1 VGERRGWAFIFV
13 SLTTAALATIPRPL
27 VQSAAGLNSLI
38 RQLGASIGTAVVIT
52 VLDYKTTTASAELV
66 RYANIYN
73 PIFRQWW
80 QTYQNGFLAHGND
93 SFTAHQRAVAVLQG
107 LIYQQ
112 ATMVA
117 YAYDFALLGL
127 LFALC
132 LPLVALV
139 RRGGAQP
146 GSHVAEM

>member
-1 VGERRGWAFIFV
+1 LEKKAGRFGILFATVAV
-13 SLTTAALATIPRPL
+13 S
-27 VQSAAGLNSLI
+27 
-38 RQLGASIGTAVVIT
+38 
-52 VLDYKTTTASAELV
+52 KT
-66 RYANIYN
+66 
-73 PIFRQWW
+73 
-80 QTYQNGFLAHGND
+80 GFLAHGND
-93 SFTAHQRAVAVLQG
+93 PFTAHQRAVAVLQG

-139 RRGGAQP
+139 RSGGKQP